1 MGLDIVIFNK
11 GGKKDFT
18 EIKENLHYWIFNESI
33 VNINSY
39 KELTKIKDYYKP
51 SSFDYVICNPPYF
64 PVKNMPNQR
73 EKFNHNISR
82 HEILCNLSDV
92 IKSIKYL
99 LKQNGKFSL

>member
-39 KELTKIKDYYKP
+39 KVLGI
-51 SSFDYVICNPPYF
+51 
-64 PVKNMPNQR
+64 Q
-73 EKFNHNISR
+73 
-82 HEILCNLSDV
+82 
-92 IKSIKYL
+92 
-99 LKQNGKFSL
+99 

>member
-39 KELTKIKDYYKP
+39 KELTKIKDYY
-51 SSFDYVICNPPYF
+51 
-64 PVKNMPNQR
+64 
-73 EKFNHNISR
+73 
-82 HEILCNLSDV
+82 LTDV
-92 IKSIKYL
+92 IFSGTELKDFINELKSIQHPDINKIIE
-99 LKQNGKFSL
+99 KIEQDSVEKIRIAGD